1 MATTTK
7 TTRQQAT
14 RKKERVAKSRSTPVG
29 AESKV
34 GKPDQK
40 GKRGDGKR
48 RRRKREAIENR
59 PILEPNA
66 AGIDIC
72 AREVYVAVPAE

>member
-1 MATTTK
+1 MATTTT
-7 TTRQQAT
+7 TTRQEAT
-14 RKKERVAKSRSTPVG
+14 RKKESEAKSRSTPGG

-40 GKRGDGKR
+40 GQRGDGRR

-59 PILEPNA
+59 PI
-66 AGIDIC
+66 
-72 AREVYVAVPAE
+72 